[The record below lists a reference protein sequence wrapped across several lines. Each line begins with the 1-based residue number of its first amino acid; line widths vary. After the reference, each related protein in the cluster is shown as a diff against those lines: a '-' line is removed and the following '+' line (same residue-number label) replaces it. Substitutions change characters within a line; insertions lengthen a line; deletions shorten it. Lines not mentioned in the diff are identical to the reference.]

1 MLDQLYSAVTKRFI
15 IATLLMSLSCIGC
28 GVSQETAEV
37 RQDKPKERK
46 APLAEYETTLNPVDF
61 EKEIEIHTEKAPEKT
76 ILPLPHGPIV
86 LQQDSIKQDSMKVE
100 QEVVQGFRIQIFS
113 SSNID
118 EAGSMKALAQQKF
131 PADSIYIL
139 FDPPV
144 YKVRVGDYST
154 RYDAG
159 QRLSQFVELGYRDAW
174 IVPDRIV
181 KRKLV
186 PVEPLP
192 VH

>member
-1 MLDQLYSAVTKRFI
+1 MERS
-15 IATLLMSLSCIGC
+15 IAAALLLSLSCLGC
-28 GVSQETAEV
+28 GASKEIAEV
-37 RQDKPKERK
+37 RQEKPKERR
-46 APLAEYETTLNPVDF
+46 APLADYETTLNPIDF
-61 EKEIEIHTEKAPEKT
+61 EKEIDAHMEKAPEKT
-76 ILPLPHGPIV
+76 LSLLPHLPIV
-86 LQQDSIKQDSMKVE
+86 LQQDSIQDSIKVE

-118 EAGSMKALAQQKF
+118 EAGSMKVLAQQKF
-131 PADSIYIL
+131 SGDSIYIV

-144 YKVRVGDYST
+144 YKVRVGDFFT

-159 QRLSQFVELGYRDAW
+159 QRLSQFVDLGYRDAW

-186 PVEPLP
+186 HSEP
-192 VH
+192 VHIH